1 MEVWARV
8 CMTKVFLSQEQSQK
22 KSPSY
27 YSLAEGEAKKK
38 KVNSLNCDS
47 NRQAIQTPN
56 CKG

>member
-38 KVNSLNCDS
+38 KSKLPELWQQPPSYTDT
-47 NRQAIQTPN
+47 QL
-56 CKG
+56 

>member
-38 KVNSLNCDS
+38 K
-47 NRQAIQTPN
+47 
-56 CKG
+56 K